1 MTTFIDRIDQGI
13 ERMAHGLR
21 DGVERGRL
29 GLEKTRLLSE
39 RRRIAA
45 ELGLLTWR
53 KTRGKAEASVEDRE
67 ALCLQLD
74 DVEARLDKVER
85 ELATHRAE
93 VVGVTTVDP
102 SDGGADD
109 PGAARSTT

>member
-1 MTTFIDRIDQGI
+1 MSTFIDRIDRGI
-13 ERMAHGLR
+13 ERMAYGLR

-39 RRRIAA
+39 RKRIAS

-53 KTRGKAEASVEDRE
+53 KARGTAEASVEDRE
-67 ALCLQLD
+67 ALFLQLD

-85 ELATHRAE
+85 ELATRRAE
-93 VVGVTTVDP
+93 VVDVTTVNP
-102 SDGGADD
+102 AEPAADSG
-109 PGAARSTT
+109 PANPAA

>member
-1 MTTFIDRIDQGI
+1 MTTFIDRIDRGI

-39 RRRIAA
+39 RKRLAA
-45 ELGLLTWR
+45 DLGLLTWR
-53 KTRGKAEASVEDRE
+53 KARGKSEASVEDRE
-67 ALCLQLD
+67 ALYLQLD
-74 DVEARLDKVER
+74 DVDKRLDKVER

-93 VVGVTTVDP
+93 VVDVTTVNPTDGPNDP
-102 SDGGADD
+102 EAEQPAS
-109 PGAARSTT
+109 

>member
-1 MTTFIDRIDQGI
+1 MTTFIDRIDRGI

-29 GLEKTRLLSE
+29 GLEKTRLQSE
-39 RRRIAA
+39 RRRLAA
-45 ELGLLTWR
+45 KLGMLTWR
-53 KTRGKAEASVEDRE
+53 KARGKAEASVEDRE

-74 DVEARLDKVER
+74 DVEARLDKVEK
-85 ELATHRAE
+85 ELATHRVE

-102 SDGGADD
+102 TAEAGA
-109 PGAARSTT
+109 PGTGHPTT